1 MNTYSKEFDEFVKN
15 LSEQEKRAKYV
26 EAFNQEFDDP
36 SRKQNPLPLD
46 IAYKVAYYSLQN
58 KTDCYKCKAV
68 NDLDNTF
75 CINCKT
81 SL

>member
-26 EAFNQEFDDP
+26 EAFGIEFDDP
-36 SRKQNPLPLD
+36 ARKQHPLPLD

-58 KTDCYKCKAV
+58 KTK
-68 NDLDNTF
+68 
-75 CINCKT
+75 
-81 SL
+81 